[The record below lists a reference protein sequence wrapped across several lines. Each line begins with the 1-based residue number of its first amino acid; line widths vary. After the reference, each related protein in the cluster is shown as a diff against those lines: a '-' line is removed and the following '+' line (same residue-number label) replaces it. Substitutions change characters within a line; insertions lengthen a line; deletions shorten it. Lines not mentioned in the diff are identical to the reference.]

1 MAHAISKTI
10 LAFAIVA
17 LVLPVAGLSKQAKK
31 KTTPPPAPVVELWPR
46 DGIPGFAVV
55 RMENGSGDTFRVEA
69 ETRAA
74 TIPNIMANDVDFVE
88 VVGSQTEVTLYE
100 QPNFRGHSLT
110 LRCGNYELLQQP
122 RNDIES
128 IAVRYVRDDRRCQGT
143 AERPIQYRTWTR

>member
-1 MAHAISKTI
+1 MSATHKLIALALAVLVVPTSLWAIT
-10 LAFAIVA
+10 
-17 LVLPVAGLSKQAKK
+17 GNNKK
-31 KTTPPPAPVVELWPR
+31 KADPPSAAETWPR
-46 DGIPGFAVV
+46 DGIQGFAVV

-143 AERPIQYRTWTR
+143 PERPIQYRTWTR